1 MPGGMDGVAL
11 ARHLREVAPE
21 TAIVLTTGYIDVTR
35 RQEAREFVLLH
46 KPYSRE
52 GLTHAIL
59 EATGNANMQVNGNVI
74 TLQKA

>member
-1 MPGGMDGVAL
+1 M
-11 ARHLREVAPE
+11 
-21 TAIVLTTGYIDVTR
+21 
-35 RQEAREFVLLH
+35 LLH

>member
-11 ARHLREVAPE
+11 ARHVREIAPE

-46 KPYSRE
+46 KPYSRD
-52 GLTHAIL
+52 GLTRAIL
-59 EATGNANMQVNGNVI
+59 EATGSADVPVSDNVI
-74 TLQKA
+74 TLHKA